1 MSGITSYL
9 TIYSIFFS
17 LIPTVCSVKPKLR
30 LEPEQPVY
38 IVGENFIMRCEADG
52 PSTVLTYSFYKDGAL
67 ILNSTT
73 NVLEEESVS
82 KFDSGVYFCIY
93 QRASVTSTES
103 DSIKLNI
110 IDRPDSPSISFE
122 PMSTIHFIGQTV
134 TVRCLL
140 QSRSGV
146 TAIHLYHDGNEVI
159 ESDNFGVLTFR
170 EIKQRNAGNFTCAFY
185 VNESGRKV
193 QSYLSEYKPLIVT
206 ESLPLPT
213 LSIFPNNPQTEGQ
226 EVKLTCH
233 TPLQS
238 NINGYRFFQNG
249 REVTEKGGSL
259 SNLYIFQIYKP
270 AFEGCYFCKTFR
282 IILGHEVSS
291 PESPERFLT
300 EKQTGGRG
308 CKSMNEIEYTNT
320 SHQELK
326 FYGSILVGKFIVW
339 ISMMVVFWIQLSLI
353 KRKKKAQTRT
363 ETQSE

>member
-110 IDRPDSPSISFE
+110 I
-122 PMSTIHFIGQTV
+122 
-134 TVRCLL
+134 
-140 QSRSGV
+140 
-146 TAIHLYHDGNEVI
+146 
-159 ESDNFGVLTFR
+159 
-170 EIKQRNAGNFTCAFY
+170 
-185 VNESGRKV
+185 
-193 QSYLSEYKPLIVT
+193 